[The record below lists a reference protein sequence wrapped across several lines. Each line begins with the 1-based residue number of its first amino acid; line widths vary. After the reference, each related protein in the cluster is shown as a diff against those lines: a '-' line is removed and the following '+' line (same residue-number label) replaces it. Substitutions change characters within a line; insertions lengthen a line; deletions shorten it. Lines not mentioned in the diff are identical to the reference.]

1 MASVVERLLEV
12 GVSKGYVI
20 GRLSLERTAAS
31 DLDLLALILTSFED
45 RLIFDR
51 DSRPQAD
58 R

>member
-12 GVSKGYVI
+12 GVGQGYVI